1 MSPVAARGGIGGFR
15 VGRLIGRGSRGAVYE
30 AMQLSLDRPVALRLL
45 EPGDFAD
52 AEDERRFLVQQRIA
66 ASLHHPGIVP
76 TFEAGEWGEG
86 RFVATRYV
94 RGRTLA
100 ELIERGE
107 VSRKQAASI
116 RTQLGVA
123 LDAAHAAG
131 LVHGRVSAQNVL
143 IDRDGSALLPDLG
156 LGRAGSVE
164 RDRAA
169 LAELGELIE
178 RRVSER
184 RRPRR
189 HPSTPALAGVA
200 ALALAA
206 GIAVANG
213 SDGDDPSAEP
223 APAVAAGAEA
233 LGSDL
238 AAGPAA
244 SIGCAAEPDSNT
256 PVCTLSQVSIDGRSA
271 EVPEDGVIRGWAV
284 RDATGDLALQVI
296 GRRRGRTFLR
306 SFSQYESVGD
316 GAPHAFATEIRV
328 ERGDLVG
335 VTLAPGAE
343 VGARSAGEGTEAL
356 RWGGTLPYSPERA
369 QPSRSS
375 EELLLRIDI
384 EPGAR
389 PELVQLTGR
398 DAEDAPAGAVL
409 AAQLAR
415 APGGGA
421 VRIELTR
428 VGDELTID
436 SFRSGRRLAR
446 ADVGG
451 AAADGRLL
459 SFEVQ
464 CGFRHGF
471 CLRWLNEGES
481 EPIIH
486 AYRLTPSGSFRQIG

>member
-1 MSPVAARGGIGGFR
+1 MSSMAAGGGIGGFR

-30 AMQLSLDRPVALRLL
+30 ALQLSLDRPVALRLL
-45 EPGDFAD
+45 ERGDFVD
-52 AEDERRFLVQQRIA
+52 AEDESRFLAQQRIA

-76 TFEAGEWGEG
+76 TYEAGEWGEG

-107 VSRKQAASI
+107 VSRNHAAAIRKQI
-116 RTQLGVA
+116 GVA
-123 LDAAHAAG
+123 LDAAHAVG
-131 LVHGRVSAQNVL
+131 LVHGRVSAENVL

-156 LGRAGSVE
+156 LGRAGTAE

-169 LAELGELIE
+169 LAELGVLIDRGVAE
-178 RRVSER
+178 HRS
-184 RRPRR
+184 RRPLA
-189 HPSTPALAGVA
+189 PALAALA
-200 ALALAA
+200 ALAVAA
-206 GIAVANG
+206 GIAVATG
-213 SDGDDPSAEP
+213 SAGEDPSAEQP
-223 APAVAAGAEA
+223 PAVAAGADA

-238 AAGPAA
+238 ASGPAA
-244 SIGCAAEPDSNT
+244 SIGCAAEPDPNT
-256 PVCTLSQVSIDGRSA
+256 PVCTLSQESIDGRTA
-271 EVPEDGVIRGWAV
+271 QVPADGVIRGWAV
-284 RDATGDLALQVI
+284 RNATGELALQVI

-306 SFSQYESVGD
+306 SFSQVESVPD
-316 GAPHAFATEIRV
+316 RSPHAFETEIRV
-328 ERGDLVG
+328 QRGDLVG
-335 VTLAPGAE
+335 VTLAPGAAI
-343 VGARSAGEGTEAL
+343 GARSAGEGTEAL

-369 QPSRSS
+369 KPSRSP
-375 EELLLRIDI
+375 EELLLRIDV

-389 PELVQLTGR
+389 PGLVQLTGR
-398 DAEDAPAGAVL
+398 DAANAPAGAAL

-415 APGGGA
+415 APGGRA

-428 VGDELTID
+428 VGDDLTID
-436 SFRSGRRLAR
+436 SFASGRRLAR
-446 ADVGG
+446 AGVG
-451 AAADGRLL
+451 AAEAGGRLL

-471 CLRWLNEGES
+471 CLRWLNEDES